1 MVGNGDPIIR
11 MGNGKSVEG
20 ASSLAYRFPFSL
32 TMISLEDHAA
42 ASRFSEEVHHLFSAS
57 GRLSRSADF
66 EYRPEQQDMAVAVAQ
81 SLESGSPLIVEAG
94 TGVGKSLAYLIP
106 AVIYGLEHGRKVVVS
121 THTIN
126 LQEQLI
132 GKDIP
137 IVRKLVREDF
147 TAVLFK
153 GRGNYVCPRRLELT
167 AQQQTDLFG
176 TSDQAELAEIAKWAK
191 ETEDG
196 TLADLPFAPSPRV
209 WAQVC
214 SEPHICTVKACG
226 GSKCFYQKMRRE
238 VLAAN
243 VIVVNHT
250 LLFTLLSSQEDLGD
264 DDREA
269 GVLFPNDITI
279 LDEAHTLEDVA
290 ARQLGMSLSQSSLRF
305 TVQRLYNP
313 RSRKGLFQALK
324 SIDGVR
330 EVSSLLEGI
339 DDFFDEVEQA
349 CRFDG
354 GAREFRVR
362 RPNLVNDS
370 LSAPLLAVQ
379 KLIATCSEDV
389 KNEGTKAELADIGRR
404 LRDARL
410 GVASFLE
417 LATEDHVYWTE
428 RGGGGDDGRPVN
440 VTLQAA
446 PLDISERLSQIFF
459 RQGSR
464 CILTSATLG
473 VGDDQLRY
481 FRQRTGAGSTRS
493 VVIGSPFDYEKQM
506 TLYFVKSIAD
516 PRDAG
521 YEKQLGEWIR
531 HFLDLSDGRA
541 FVLFTSYR
549 TMRAMSTVLEAYCKK
564 KKFDL
569 FIQGQGE
576 SRSVMLDQ
584 FKKSGRGVLLGTD
597 SFWTGVDVP
606 GEALSNVIITRLPFA
621 APDHPLT
628 EARCE
633 QIQESGGNPFYD
645 YSVPEAILKLRQG
658 LGRLIRSKK
667 DKGMAVILD
676 NRVLGKSYG
685 RAFLKAMPPA
695 KREIVG

>member
-1 MVGNGDPIIR
+1 VTPGTGV
-11 MGNGKSVEG
+11 SVV
-20 ASSLAYRFPFSL
+20 LTL
-32 TMISLEDHAA
+32 TMISIEEYAA
-42 ASRFSEEVHHLFSAS
+42 ASNFTEEVHHLFSES
-57 GRLSRSADF
+57 GRLSRSPDF
-66 EYRPEQQDMAVAVAQ
+66 EFRLEQQTMAVAVAQ

-106 AVIYGLEHGRKVVVS
+106 SVMFGLEHGRKVVVS

-137 IVRKLVREDF
+137 IVRKLIDQDF

-167 AQQQTDLFG
+167 GQQQGDLFG
-176 TSDQAELAEIAKWAK
+176 TSDQAELAEIARWA
-191 ETEDG
+191 ETTRDG
-196 TLADLPFAPSPRV
+196 TLADLPFSPSPRV

-214 SEPHICTVKACG
+214 SEPHVCTVKACS

-243 VIVVNHT
+243 VVVVNHT
-250 LLFTLLSSQEDLGD
+250 LLFTLLASQEDLGD
-264 DDREA
+264 ENRES
-269 GVLFPNDITI
+269 GLLFPNDITV

-290 ARQLGMSLSQSSLRF
+290 ARQLGMTLSQSSLRF

-313 RSRKGLFQALK
+313 RSRKGLFQATK
-324 SIDGVR
+324 NIEGVR
-330 EVSSLLEGI
+330 AVSALLEGI

-354 GAREFRVR
+354 PSREFRVR
-362 RPNLVNDS
+362 QPNLVNDS
-370 LSAPLLAVQ
+370 LSVPLLNVQ
-379 KLIATCSEDV
+379 KLITLSAEEV
-389 KNEGTKAELADIGRR
+389 KNEGAKAELADIGRR

-417 LATEDHVYWTE
+417 LATEDHVYWAE
-428 RGGGGDDGRPVN
+428 RGGGDDGRPVN

-459 RQGSR
+459 RRGSR

-481 FRQRTGAGSTRS
+481 FRHRVGAGTESRS
-493 VVIGSPFDYEKQM
+493 LVIGSPFDYEKQM
-506 TLYFVKSIAD
+506 TLYFVRSIVD
-516 PRDAG
+516 PRDSG

-531 HFLDLSDGRA
+531 HFLDLSEGRA

-549 TMRAMSTVLEAYCKK
+549 TMRAMATVLEGYCAK

-569 FIQGQGE
+569 FVQGQGE
-576 SRSVMLDQ
+576 SRTVMLDQ

-685 RAFLKAMPPA
+685 KAFLKAMPPA

>member
-1 MVGNGDPIIR
+1 MRQEIPLSGGGRWRIGVP
-11 MGNGKSVEG
+11 
-20 ASSLAYRFPFSL
+20 LL
-32 TMISLEDHAA
+32 TMISIEEHAA
-42 ASRFSEEVHHLFSAS
+42 ASRFADEIHHLFSAS
-57 GRLSRSADF
+57 GRLSRSPDF
-66 EYRPEQQDMAVAVAQ
+66 EYRPEQQQMAVAVAE
-81 SLESGSPLIVEAG
+81 SLESGAPLIVEAG
-94 TGVGKSLAYLIP
+94 TGVGKSLAYLVPSIL
-106 AVIYGLEHGRKVVVS
+106 YGLEQGRKVVVS

-132 GKDIP
+132 GKDLP
-137 IVRKLVREDF
+137 IVRKLVDQDF

-153 GRGNYVCPRRLELT
+153 GRGNYLCPRRLELT
-167 AQQQTDLFG
+167 GQQQGDLFG
-176 TSDQAELAEIAKWAK
+176 TGDLAELAEIASWAK
-191 ETEDG
+191 TTQDG
-196 TLADLPFAPSPRV
+196 TLAGMPFTPSPRV

-214 SEPHICTVKACG
+214 SEPHICTVKGCG

-238 VLAAN
+238 VMAAN
-243 VIVVNHT
+243 VVVVNHT
-250 LLFTLLSSQEDLGD
+250 LLFTLLASQEDLGD
-264 DDREA
+264 DQRES
-269 GVLFPNDITI
+269 GILFPNDITV

-290 ARQLGMSLSQSSLRF
+290 ARQLGMSLSQSSLKF

-313 RSRKGLFQALK
+313 RSRKGLFQAAK
-324 SIDGVR
+324 NVDGVR
-330 EVSSLLEGI
+330 AASSLLDGI
-339 DDFFDEVEQA
+339 DDFFDEIEQA

-354 GAREFRVR
+354 ASREFRVR

-370 LSAPLLAVQ
+370 LSASLLSVQ
-379 KLIATCSEDV
+379 KLIATTAEDV

-428 RGGGGDDGRPVN
+428 RAGGDDGRPVN
-440 VTLQAA
+440 YTLQAA

-459 RQGSR
+459 RRGAR

-481 FRQRTGAGSTRS
+481 FRNRIGAGTARS
-493 VVIGSPFDYEKQM
+493 VVIGSPFDYAEQM
-506 TLYFVKSIAD
+506 TLYLVRSIAD

-521 YEKQLGEWIR
+521 YEGQLAEWIR
-531 HFLDLSDGRA
+531 HFLDLSEGRA

-549 TMRAMSTVLEAYCKK
+549 TMRAMATTLEAYCAK

-569 FIQGQGE
+569 FVQGQGD
-576 SRSVMLDQ
+576 SRSAMLEQ

-633 QIQESGGNPFYD
+633 QIQERGGNPFYE

-658 LGRLIRSKK
+658 LGRLIRSRK

-676 NRVLGKSYG
+676 NRLLGKAYG
-685 RAFLKAMPPA
+685 KAFLKAMPPA
-695 KREIVG
+695 KRQIVG